1 MNKPTRTYKYQS
13 IAEEYGENMGKT
25 MEQVNNTTIKVLSD
39 MMDAAMKGYC
49 EELIRIKS
57 YMIESQSSGKAA
69 SWTAKDLGN
78 VVDNVV
84 AACSFVKDM
93 TSAMNT
99 VATGAKDIQVDGDQ
113 IAINGYKTNEVS
125 SDTT

>member
-1 MNKPTRTYKYQS
+1 MKEITAGYAPPRAKAPG
-13 IAEEYGENMGKT
+13 IPLPLLPKR
-25 MEQVNNTTIKVLSD
+25 VLSD

>member
-1 MNKPTRTYKYQS
+1 
-13 IAEEYGENMGKT
+13 MGKT
-25 MEQVNNTTIKVLSD
+25 FEQVNNTTIKVLCD

-49 EELIRIKS
+49 EEIIRIKS

-78 VVDNVV
+78 VADNIKS
-84 AACSFVKDM
+84 ACSFVGDM
-93 TSAMNT
+93 TTAMDV
-99 VATGAKDIQVDGDQ
+99 VASGAKDIQVDGDQ
-113 IAINGYKTNEVS
+113 IAIDGYKVNGVS

>member
-1 MNKPTRTYKYQS
+1 
-13 IAEEYGENMGKT
+13 MGKT

-39 MMDAAMKGYC
+39 MMDAVMKGYN

-78 VVDNVV
+78 VVDNIKS
-84 AACSFVKDM
+84 ACGFVKDM
-93 TSAMNT
+93 TVAMET
-99 VATGAKDIQVDGDQ
+99 VANGAKDIQVDGDQ
-113 IAINGYKTNEVS
+113 IAIDGYKNNGVS